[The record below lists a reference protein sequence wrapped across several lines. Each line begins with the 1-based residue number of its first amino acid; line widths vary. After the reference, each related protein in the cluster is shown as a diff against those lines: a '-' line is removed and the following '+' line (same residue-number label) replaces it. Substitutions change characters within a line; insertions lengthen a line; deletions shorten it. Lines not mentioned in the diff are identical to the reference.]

1 MLTYVAVHACLF
13 HGLICYGLLSLSV
26 RLFQSLSL
34 MISPHCPP
42 TNSIIRLPLYRAI
55 VPVLLQG
62 KVFFISIRFTPL
74 EAAWELVKWKTLIY
88 AFGRQGTELKDK
100 FLFCNITNLRCRC
113 CFDGELSSLSI
124 NEVLGVPNEKA
135 LLKPAWRWTHSILF
149 VVLFYCIMFSKEWL
163 GRLNVTMKVNDI
175 LSWMCL
181 KME

>member
-1 MLTYVAVHACLF
+1 MLISWFDLLWLAVVVCSFISVPISYHLPTLPTDKF
-13 HGLICYGLLSLSV
+13 H
-26 RLFQSLSL
+26 
-34 MISPHCPP
+34 
-42 TNSIIRLPLYRAI
+42 NSITAI
-55 VPVLLQG
+55 SSDRTRPSTGQS
-62 KVFFISIRFTPL
+62 FFISIRFTPL
-74 EAAWELVKWKTLIY
+74 KGAWELVKWKTLIY

-135 LLKPAWRWTHSILF
+135 LRKPAWRWTHSILF